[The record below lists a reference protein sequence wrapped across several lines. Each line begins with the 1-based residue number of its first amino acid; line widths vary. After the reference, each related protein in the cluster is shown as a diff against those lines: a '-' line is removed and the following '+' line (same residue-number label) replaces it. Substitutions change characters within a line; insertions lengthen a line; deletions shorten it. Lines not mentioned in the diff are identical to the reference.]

1 MKTVLYI
8 LMMLLSSLT
17 FAQDQEAVFEQAN
30 TLYNQGKYAEAI
42 DKYQT
47 ILDSGLQSSELFF
60 NLGNAHYKLNHV
72 GPSVYYFEKALQ
84 LAPNDTDIKNNIA
97 YARNMT
103 IDAIDVVP
111 EVGLT
116 KLLKNVTGFLSF
128 DGWAITTVMLFV
140 IFVVLFISYYFA
152 EYTAKKRFAFTT
164 SIIVFFIGCLT
175 LFFAFHDYN
184 LTQKD
189 NPAIIFVQESQV
201 KSEPNLSS
209 QEAFILHEGTKVQ
222 VLDTVNNWKK
232 IKLSDGKTGWVS
244 STDIKVL

>member
-1 MKTVLYI
+1 MKAVLYI
-8 LMMLLSSLT
+8 LMVLLSSLT
-17 FAQDQEAVFEQAN
+17 FAQDNNAIFEQAN
-30 TLYNQGKYAEAI
+30 TLYNNGKYAEAI
-42 DKYQT
+42 DKYQA
-47 ILDSGLQSSELFF
+47 ILDNGMHSSELFF

-72 GPSVYYFEKALQ
+72 GLSVYYFEKALQ

-111 EVGLT
+111 EVGIS
-116 KLLKNVTGFLSF
+116 KLLKNVTGILSF
-128 DGWAITTVMLFV
+128 DGWAIITVVLFIV
-140 IFVVLFISYYFA
+140 FVVLFISYYFS
-152 EYTAKKRFAFTT
+152 EYTAKKRLAFST
-164 SIIVFFIGCLT
+164 SLIVLFTGCLT

-189 NPAIIFVQESQV
+189 NPAIIFAQESQV

-232 IKLSDGKTGWVS
+232 IKLSDGKTGWIS
-244 STDIKVL
+244 SSDIKVL